1 MRVISYALLFMIAY
15 GAMAEMA
22 HSHSHVS
29 PDRSDVTYISDAG
42 NSHSSDTGQSHT
54 AECPVCQ
61 FQQQLFNGVIH
72 VPSFALAPSTE
83 IVFISTPAV
92 FHSGA
97 SPSTP
102 SGRGPPIVRG

>member
-1 MRVISYALLFMIAY
+1 MRVVSYVLLFMIAY

-29 PDRSDVTYISDAG
+29 PARTDVAYIGDAG
-42 NSHSSDTGQSHT
+42 NSHSSNTGQSHT
-54 AECPVCQ
+54 TECPVCQ

-72 VPSFALAPSTE
+72 VPLFALAPSAE
-83 IVFISTPAV
+83 IVFVSTPAV
-92 FHSGA
+92 FHAST